1 MVRLASQSVG
11 GKKYYFKLC
20 FKYVG
25 YIMCTIHCT
34 FFFLILFWSKQS
46 PFSQKNHCIACI
58 FSVISRKKLILP
70 FLQYF
75 SQQQQL
81 TYVWHSG

>member
-11 GKKYYFKLC
+11 GKSIILNYVLNMLDTLC
-20 FKYVG
+20 VPF
-25 YIMCTIHCT
+25 IAL

-75 SQQQQL
+75 
-81 TYVWHSG
+81 